1 MTTKIGDLA
10 VRIFADTGELN
21 TGLNKAKT
29 GLKEVASE
37 ARAGATTL
45 AKYGAA
51 ATAAGAAVAAAMVVT
66 SANAAKEIKNLSAI
80 ANTSTS
86 TFQKM
91 AFGAKSVGIEQDK
104 LSDILKDFND
114 RVGDFNSTGGGPMA
128 DFFEKIAPKVGVTA
142 EAFRNLSGDQALQ
155 LYVSSLEK
163 ANLSQADMVFYME
176 AMASDS
182 TALLPLL
189 QNNGKAFAEQAK
201 RAEELGLAL
210 SDMDTERLVQLNS
223 RISASKE
230 VFTSLSEEISAKLSP
245 AIMAATKDFEKMIK
259 EAGGVGKVATDAFN
273 TAIKGGAFVADAVDG
288 VGRTFEVLGKT
299 VALVGLGIGETMLS
313 AADFIVNRPVQA
325 VNELIG
331 ALNSLPSV
339 EIQPISLTVFGETI
353 QSELGM
359 IRGAID
365 IGLADIDEVLQR
377 PLAGAAFKAYVE
389 NAKAASDEA
398 AAAVLDGKQ
407 REFDGMVEWDEI
419 INEELASQRAAKRQ
433 AEIDEDAFLNQLIA
447 EGEKLRYE
455 IAAESADKQNRL
467 DDMQAANRKAALGG
481 LMDNL
486 ASLMAGKSRKMFEIG
501 KVAAIANTV
510 VSTMQGAQQAYTALS
525 GIPVVGPALGVAA
538 AGAAIAAGA
547 VRVQAINAQ
556 SFSKGSVSGAAA
568 SSTADNI
575 GNQVSG
581 GQSGPSQ
588 IQYVQG
594 INLSDLYSGAQFVDL
609 INNAQV
615 NGARL
620 VII

>member
-1 MTTKIGDLA
+1 MASIIGDLA
-10 VRIFADTGELN
+10 VRIGAN
-21 TGLNKAKT
+21 TEDLQAGLGKART
-29 GLKEVASE
+29 GLKDVASA
-37 ARAGATTL
+37 ARTGATEFV
-45 AKYGAA
+45 KYAAA
-51 ATAAGAAVAAAMVVT
+51 ATAAGAAIAAAMVVN
-66 SANAAKEIKNLSAI
+66 SAQAAKEIKNLSNI

-114 RVGDFNSTGGGPMA
+114 RVGDFNATGGGPMT
-128 DFFEKIAPKVGVTA
+128 DFFEQIAPKVGITA
-142 EAFRNLSGDQALQ
+142 DAFRNLSGDQALK
-155 LYVSSLEK
+155 LYVDSLEK

-189 QNNGKAFAEQAK
+189 KDGGKALAEQAK

-210 SDMDTERLVQLNS
+210 SDIDTERLAQLNNRFDLIGDIFS
-223 RISASKE
+223 
-230 VFTSLSEEISAKLSP
+230 SLSEEVSAELAP
-245 AIMAATKDFEKMIK
+245 ILIVAADAFEKMTK
-259 EAGGVGKVATDAFN
+259 EAGGVGKVASDAFN
-273 TAIKGGAFVADAVDG
+273 TAIEAGAFVADAVDG

-299 VALVGLGIGETMLS
+299 AAIVGLGIGETMLS
-313 AADFIVNRPVQA
+313 MADFIVNRPVQA
-325 VNELIG
+325 VNELIDV
-331 ALNSLPSV
+331 LNTLPSV
-339 EIQPISLTVFGETI
+339 DIQPVSLTGFGETI
-353 QSELGM
+353 QTELNT

-365 IGLADIDEVLQR
+365 IGLQDIDDVLQR
-377 PLAGAAFKAYVE
+377 PLAGTAFKKYVE
-389 NAKAASDEA
+389 NAKTASDEA
-398 AAAVLDGKQ
+398 AKATLDGKQ
-407 REFDGMVEWDEI
+407 REFDGMVEWGKI
-419 INEELASQRAAKRQ
+419 IDEELKAQRESKRQ
-433 AEIDEDAFLNQLIA
+433 AEIDEDAFLNELIA
-447 EGEKLRYE
+447 AGEQKRYE
-455 IAAESADKQNRL
+455 IAAESAQKQNML
-467 DDMQAANRKAALGG
+467 DEMQAANRKAALGG

-486 ASLMAGKSRKMFEIG
+486 ASLMGSKSRKMFEIG

-556 SFSKGSVSGAAA
+556 SFNKGSVSGAAA
-568 SSTADNI
+568 GATANNI

-588 IQYVQG
+588 VQYIQG
-594 INLSDLYSGAQFVDL
+594 INPNDLYSGNQLVDL
-609 INNAQV
+609 INNAQE

-620 VII
+620 VIL

>member
-10 VRIFADTGELN
+10 VRIFADTGELS
-21 TGLNKAKT
+21 TGLGKAKE

-37 ARAGATTL
+37 ARAGATTI

-51 ATAAGAAVAAAMVVT
+51 AAAAGAAMSAAMVVT

-114 RVGDFNSTGGGPMA
+114 RVGDFNATGGGPMA
-128 DFFEKIAPKVGVTA
+128 DFFEQIAPRVGVTA
-142 EAFRNLSGDQALQ
+142 EAFKNLSGDQALQ

-189 QNNGKAFAEQAK
+189 KNNGKALAEQAK

-210 SDMDTERLVQLNS
+210 SDMDTERLVQLER
-223 RISASKE
+223 RISDSKE
-230 VFTSLSEEISAKLSP
+230 VFSSLTDEISAKLSP
-245 AIMAATKDFEKMIK
+245 AIMAATSDLESMIK
-259 EAGGVGKVATDAFN
+259 DAGGVGEVASNAFN
-273 TAIKGGAFVADAVDG
+273 KIIDAGAFVADAIDG
-288 VGRTFEVLGKT
+288 IGRTFEVLGKT
-299 VALVGLGIGETMLS
+299 AAVVGLGIGQAMLEV
-313 AADFIVNRPVQA
+313 ADFIVNRPVQA
-325 VNELIG
+325 ANELIEV
-331 ALNSLPSV
+331 LNTIPTID
-339 EIQPISLTVFGETI
+339 IQPISLTGFGETI
-353 QSELGM
+353 QSELGT
-359 IRGAID
+359 IKSAID
-365 IGLADIDEVLQR
+365 IGLSDIDAVLQR
-377 PLAGAAFKAYVE
+377 PLAGSAFKKYVE

-398 AAAVLDGKQ
+398 AKSALDGKK
-407 REFDGMVEWDEI
+407 REHDGMVEWNAI
-419 INEELASQRAAKRQ
+419 IDEELAAQRESKRQ
-433 AEIDEDAFLNQLIA
+433 KAIEEDAFLNELTA
-447 EGEKLRYE
+447 DGERIRYD
-455 IAAESADKQNRL
+455 IAAESAQKQRML
-467 DDMQAANRKAALGG
+467 EEMEGANRRAALGN

-486 ASLMAGKSRKMFEIG
+486 ASLMGSKSRKMFEIG
-501 KVAAIANTV
+501 KVAAIASTV
-510 VSTMQGAQQAYTALS
+510 VSTMQGAQNAYTALA

-556 SFSKGSVSGAAA
+556 SFSKGTVSGAAA
-568 SSTADNI
+568 NSTAENI

-588 IQYVQG
+588 VQYIQG
-594 INLSDLYSGAQFVDL
+594 INPGDLYSGTQLVDL
-609 INNAQV
+609 INNAQE

-620 VII
+620 VVL